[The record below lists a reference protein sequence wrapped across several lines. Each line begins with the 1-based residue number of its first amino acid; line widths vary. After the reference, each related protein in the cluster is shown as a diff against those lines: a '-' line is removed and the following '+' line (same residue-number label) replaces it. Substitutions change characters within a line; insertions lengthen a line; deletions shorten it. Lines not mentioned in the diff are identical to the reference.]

1 MAIRFTPLASSDLEA
16 IGDYIGQDNPTR
28 AYSFV
33 LEIRNQCRKIAS
45 APMSYKCRP
54 EFGESIQSCAFGKY
68 VIFYKAEDAG
78 VLIIRILHGAMDI
91 AAHIRGIQPTV

>member
-16 IGDYIGQDNPTR
+16 IGDYIGQDNPAS

-45 APMSYKCRP
+45 APMTYKCRP
-54 EFGESIQSCAFGKY
+54 EFGESIRSCAFGRY
-68 VIFYKAEDAG
+68 VIFYMAEDEG

-91 AAHIRGIQPTV
+91 SAHIGGEH

>member
-1 MAIRFTPLASSDLEA
+1 MEIRFTPLASSDLEA
-16 IGDYIGQDNPTR
+16 IGDYIAQDNQAR

-54 EFGESIQSCAFGKY
+54 EFGQSIRSCAFGRY
-68 VIFYKAEDAG
+68 VIFYKAEDKC
-78 VLIIRILHGAMDI
+78 VLIIRILHGPMYI
-91 AAHIRGIQPTV
+91 AAHIGGEH

>member
-1 MAIRFTPLASSDLEA
+1 MEIRFTPLASSDLEA
-16 IGDYIGQDNPTR
+16 IGDYIAQDNQAR

-54 EFGESIQSCAFGKY
+54 EFGQSIRSCAFGKY
-68 VIFYKAEDAG
+68 VIFYKAEDKC

-91 AAHIRGIQPTV
+91 VAYMGGEH

>member
-1 MAIRFTPLASSDLEA
+1 MEIRFTPLASSDLEA
-16 IGDYIGQDNPTR
+16 IGDYIGQDKPAR

-45 APMSYKCRP
+45 APMTYKCRP
-54 EFGESIQSCAFGKY
+54 EFGESIRSCAFGKY
-68 VIFYKAEDAG
+68 VIFYKAEDDG

-91 AAHIRGIQPTV
+91 AAHIGGEH

>member
-16 IGDYIGQDNPTR
+16 IGDYIAQDNPDR

-54 EFGESIQSCAFGKY
+54 EFGESIRSCAFGRY
-68 VIFYKAEDAG
+68 VIFYKAEDDG
-78 VLIIRILHGAMDI
+78 VLIIRILNGAMNI
-91 AAHIRGIQPTV
+91 SAHIGGEH

>member
-16 IGDYIGQDNPTR
+16 IGDYIAQDNPAR

-45 APMSYKCRP
+45 APMTYKCRP
-54 EFGESIQSCAFGKY
+54 EFGGSIRSCAFGRY
-68 VIFYKAEDAG
+68 VIFYKAEDEG

-91 AAHIRGIQPTV
+91 AAHIGGEH

>member
-1 MAIRFTPLASSDLEA
+1 MAIRFTPLASTDIEA
-16 IGDYIGQDNPTR
+16 IGDYIAQDNPAR

-45 APMSYKCRP
+45 APVTYKCRP
-54 EFGESIQSCAFGKY
+54 EFGESIRSCAFGRY
-68 VIFYKAEDAG
+68 VIFYKAEDEG

-91 AAHIRGIQPTV
+91 SARIGGEH

>member
-16 IGDYIGQDNPTR
+16 IGDYIAQDNPDR

-45 APMSYKCRP
+45 APSTYKCRP
-54 EFGESIQSCAFGKY
+54 EFGESIRSCAFGRY
-68 VIFYKAEDAG
+68 VIFYKAEDEG

-91 AAHIRGIQPTV
+91 AAHIGGEH